1 MIDEWTEVVPV
12 EKETTGVAFHYNRP
26 NAQPP
31 QALLLAVAPQLRGS
45 WRWDDLVAIVT
56 ETLDRAKIRA
66 VEPDMVMQTEY
77 FQLLPAILTEFSNA
91 PVFLSTFL
99 ADNVVTRVLNP

>member
-26 NAQPP
+26 NAQAP

-56 ETLDRAKIRA
+56 ETLERAKMRA

-77 FQLLPAILTEFSNA
+77 FQAPAGD
-91 PVFLSTFL
+91 P
-99 ADNVVTRVLNP
+99 DRVLQRAGLPLDVPRGQRW